1 MQTFWQDLRYGAR
14 MLRKNPGLTLI
25 AVMTLA
31 MGIGATT
38 AIFSVVNATLLRPLP
53 FQQPE
58 RLALFWGSKPGANMP
73 QLPLSLPNFDDI
85 RAQCQ
90 SCESLS
96 AWTLGHANLTRTNLA
111 QANLAHGA
119 EPERVQYA
127 IVSADFFTTLGV
139 QPLLGR
145 AFRAEEDNP
154 GNAPAALVSHSL
166 WRRRFGAD
174 PALVGSTITLD
185 GQSREVCGVLPEGF
199 RFASFPKETEIW
211 LPFGLDPFKDRKYAR
226 GARALGAIARL
237 KPGVSLAA
245 AQAELDAIA
254 RRLEQAEPFFN
265 TGWRLQA
272 VGLGEQA
279 SGKLRRGLL
288 VLLGAVAFLLLI
300 ACVNVANLQLAR
312 AAARRRE
319 LAIRAAL
326 GAGRFRIAQQLLV
339 ESLLLA
345 LLGGGAGALLAWWGV
360 DLFALIPYNAPN
372 PFTPYT
378 VAPEQIGI
386 DGRVLGFTGLL
397 ALLTG
402 MLFGLAPALQMW
414 KAAKANLPLALKES
428 GARAGGAMNVVGRG
442 RGLLVV
448 AEVALALALLIGAGL
463 MIRSFAR
470 LQQVEPGFDPR
481 NVLTFDLNLP
491 ESKYERPQAAQFY
504 ERLLERLAAAPGV
517 ISAGAVEFLPLSGLD
532 GNTGLLIEGR
542 PEPAPS
548 ERIFAHHR
556 VVTPDYFRAMG
567 MRLRQGRAFTAADND
582 KAPRV
587 AIINETMARRYW
599 PGEIPIGKR
608 AALDFEAM
616 RFYPDRAPDRDL
628 ALGLREIVGVVADVK
643 HTGLAGE
650 TVPEFYAPLAQR
662 PAPNLTVVVRA
673 KVDTAGLLDVARN
686 EVRALDKDQ
695 PIANVS
701 TMSEWLAS
709 SVAQPRFNFLLM
721 TVFAA
726 IALLLAALGIYGVM
740 AWTVAQRTKE
750 IGIRM
755 ALGAQTGDVLKMV
768 IKRGMT
774 LTLAGVALGL
784 IASLAL
790 TRLMKTLLFNVSATD
805 PLTFSLIASLLIAVA
820 MLACY
825 IPARRAT
832 KVDPMVALRI
842 E

>member
-1 MQTFWQDLRYGAR
+1 MQSLWQDLRYGAR
-14 MLRKNPGLTLI
+14 MLLKNPGFTLV
-25 AVMTLA
+25 AVATLA
-31 MGIGATT
+31 IGIGATT
-38 AIFSVVNATLLRPLP
+38 AIFSVINATLLRPLP

-58 RLALFWGSKPGANMP
+58 RLALFWGSKPRTNMP
-73 QLPLSLPNFDDI
+73 QLPLSLPNFNDV

-96 AWTLGHANLTRTNLA
+96 AWTIGHANLTRSNLA
-111 QANLAHGA
+111 KVD

-127 IVSADFFTTLGV
+127 IVSADFFATLGI

-154 GNAPAALVSHSL
+154 RNAPAVIVSHSL

-174 PALVGSTITLD
+174 PALVGNTITLD
-185 GQSREVCGVLPEGF
+185 GQPREVCGVLPEGF

-211 LPFGLDPFKDRKYAR
+211 LPFGLDPFRDRKYAR
-226 GARALGAIARL
+226 GKSDLGAIARL

-245 AQAELDAIA
+245 AQTELDAIA
-254 RRLEQAEPFFN
+254 RRLEQAEPHFN
-265 TGWRLQA
+265 MGWRLQA
-272 VGLGEQA
+272 VALGEQA

-312 AAARRRE
+312 SAARRRE
-319 LAIRAAL
+319 LAIRVAL
-326 GAGRFRIAQQLLV
+326 GAGRFRIVRQLLV
-339 ESLLLA
+339 ESLMLS
-345 LLGGGAGALLAWWGV
+345 LLGGGAGVLLAWWGV

-372 PFTPYT
+372 LFTPYT

-386 DGRVLGFTGLL
+386 DGLVLGFTCLL
-397 ALLTG
+397 SLLTG
-402 MLFGLAPALQMW
+402 VLFGLAPALQTGQ
-414 KAAKANLPLALKES
+414 AARANLPMALKEGGS
-428 GARAGGAMNVVGRG
+428 RASDATNVVGRG
-442 RGLLVV
+442 RGFLVV
-448 AEVALALALLIGAGL
+448 TEVALALALLIGAGL
-463 MIRSFAR
+463 MIRSFSR
-470 LQQVEPGFDPR
+470 LQHVEPGFDPQ

-491 ESKYERPQAAQFY
+491 ESKYQRPQAAQFY

-517 ISAGAVEFLPLSGLD
+517 IAAGAVEYLPLSGLD
-532 GNTGLLIEGR
+532 SNTGLLIEGR
-542 PEPAPS
+542 PIPAPG
-548 ERIFAHHR
+548 ERIFAHYR
-556 VVTPDYFRAMG
+556 VVTADYFRAMG

-587 AIINETMARRYW
+587 AVINETMARRYW
-599 PGEIPIGKR
+599 PGENPIGKR

-616 RFYPDRAPDRDL
+616 RFYPDRAPDFDL

-662 PAPNLTVVVRA
+662 PARNMTLVVRA
-673 KVDTAGLLDVARN
+673 AADPAGLLGVARN
-686 EVRALDKDQ
+686 EVLALDKDQ
-695 PIANVS
+695 PIANAS
-701 TMSEWLAS
+701 TMSEWLAA

-726 IALLLAALGIYGVM
+726 VALLLAALGIYGVM
-740 AWTVAQRTKE
+740 AWTVAQRTQE

-755 ALGAQTGDVLKMV
+755 ALGAQTSDVLKLI

-774 LTLAGVALGL
+774 LTLAGVAIGL

-790 TRLMKTLLFNVSATD
+790 TRLMETLLFDVSATD
-805 PLTFSLIASLLIAVA
+805 PLTFSLIALLLTAVA

-832 KVDPMVALRI
+832 NLDPMIALKC

>member
-1 MQTFWQDLRYGAR
+1 MQSLWQDLRYGAR
-14 MLRKNPGLTLI
+14 MLLKNPGFTLV
-25 AVMTLA
+25 AVATLA
-31 MGIGATT
+31 IGIGATT
-38 AIFSVVNATLLRPLP
+38 AIFSVINATLLRPLP

-58 RLALFWGSKPGANMP
+58 RLALFWGSKPRTNMP
-73 QLPLSLPNFDDI
+73 QLPLSLPNFNDV

-96 AWTLGHANLTRTNLA
+96 AWTIGHANLTRSNLA
-111 QANLAHGA
+111 KVD

-127 IVSADFFTTLGV
+127 IVSADFFATLGI

-154 GNAPAALVSHSL
+154 RNAPAVIVSHSL

-174 PALVGSTITLD
+174 PALVGNTITLD
-185 GQSREVCGVLPEGF
+185 GQPREVCGVLPEGF

-211 LPFGLDPFKDRKYAR
+211 LPFGLDPFRDRKYAR
-226 GARALGAIARL
+226 GKSDLGAIARL

-245 AQAELDAIA
+245 AQTELDAIA
-254 RRLEQAEPFFN
+254 RRLEQAEPHFN
-265 TGWRLQA
+265 MGWRLQA
-272 VGLGEQA
+272 VALGEQA

-312 AAARRRE
+312 SAARRRE
-319 LAIRAAL
+319 LAIRVAL
-326 GAGRFRIAQQLLV
+326 GAGRFRIVRQLLV
-339 ESLLLA
+339 ESLMLS
-345 LLGGGAGALLAWWGV
+345 LLGGGAGVLLAWWGV

-372 PFTPYT
+372 LFTPYT
-378 VAPEQIGI
+378 VTPEQIGI
-386 DGRVLGFTGLL
+386 DGLVLGFTCLL
-397 ALLTG
+397 SLLTG
-402 MLFGLAPALQMW
+402 VLFGLAPALQTGQ
-414 KAAKANLPLALKES
+414 AARANLPMALKEGGS
-428 GARAGGAMNVVGRG
+428 RASDATNVVGRG
-442 RGLLVV
+442 RGFLVV
-448 AEVALALALLIGAGL
+448 TEVALALALLIGAGL
-463 MIRSFAR
+463 MIRSFSR
-470 LQQVEPGFDPR
+470 LQHVEPGFDPQ

-491 ESKYERPQAAQFY
+491 ESKYQRPQAAQFY

-517 ISAGAVEFLPLSGLD
+517 IAAGAVEYLPLSGLD
-532 GNTGLLIEGR
+532 SNTGLLIEGR
-542 PEPAPS
+542 PIPAPG
-548 ERIFAHHR
+548 ERIFAHYR
-556 VVTPDYFRAMG
+556 VVTADYFRAMG

-587 AIINETMARRYW
+587 AVINETMARRYW
-599 PGEIPIGKR
+599 PGENPIGKR

-616 RFYPDRAPDRDL
+616 RFYPDRAPDFDL

-662 PAPNLTVVVRA
+662 PARNMTLVVRA
-673 KVDTAGLLDVARN
+673 AADPAGLLGVARN
-686 EVRALDKDQ
+686 EVLALDKDQ
-695 PIANVS
+695 PIANAS
-701 TMSEWLAS
+701 TMSEWLAA

-726 IALLLAALGIYGVM
+726 VALLLAALGIYGVM
-740 AWTVAQRTKE
+740 AWTVAQRTQE

-755 ALGAQTGDVLKMV
+755 ALGAQTSDVLKLI

-774 LTLAGVALGL
+774 LTLAGVAIGL

-790 TRLMKTLLFNVSATD
+790 TRLMETLLFDVSATD
-805 PLTFSLIASLLIAVA
+805 PLTFSLIALLLTAVA

-832 KVDPMVALRI
+832 NLDPMIALKC

>member
-1 MQTFWQDLRYGAR
+1 
-14 MLRKNPGLTLI
+14 P
-25 AVMTLA
+25 
-31 MGIGATT
+31 
-38 AIFSVVNATLLRPLP
+38 
-53 FQQPE
+53 
-58 RLALFWGSKPGANMP
+58 
-73 QLPLSLPNFDDI
+73 
-85 RAQCQ
+85 
-90 SCESLS
+90 
-96 AWTLGHANLTRTNLA
+96 
-111 QANLAHGA
+111 
-119 EPERVQYA
+119 
-127 IVSADFFTTLGV
+127 
-139 QPLLGR
+139 
-145 AFRAEEDNP
+145 
-154 GNAPAALVSHSL
+154 
-166 WRRRFGAD
+166 
-174 PALVGSTITLD
+174 
-185 GQSREVCGVLPEGF
+185 REVCGVLPDGF

-226 GARALGAIARL
+226 GASALGAIARL
-237 KPGVSLAA
+237 KPGVSLAV
-245 AQAELDAIA
+245 AQTELDAIS
-254 RRLEQAEPFFN
+254 RRMEQAEPFFN

-272 VGLGEQA
+272 VALGEQA

-372 PFTPYT
+372 LFTPYT

-386 DGRVLGFTGLL
+386 DVRVLGFTCMLS
-397 ALLTG
+397 LLTG
-402 MLFGLAPALQMW
+402 ALFGLAPALQMGQ
-414 KAAKANLPLALKES
+414 AAKANLSMALKE
-428 GARAGGAMNVVGRG
+428 GGAMNVVGRG

-448 AEVALALALLIGAGL
+448 VEVALALALLIGAGL

-491 ESKYERPQAAQFY
+491 ESKYQRSQAAQFY

-517 ISAGAVEFLPLSGLD
+517 IAAGAVEFLPLSGMD

-548 ERIFAHHR
+548 ERIFAHNR

-567 MRLRQGRAFTAADND
+567 MRLSQGRAFTASDND

-587 AIINETMARRYW
+587 AVINETLARRYW
-599 PGEIPIGKR
+599 PGENPIGKR

-662 PAPNLTVVVRA
+662 PARNLTLVVR
-673 KVDTAGLLDVARN
+673 TAADPAPLLGVARN
-686 EVRALDKDQ
+686 EVLALDKDQ
-695 PIANVS
+695 PIANAS
-701 TMSEWLAS
+701 TMSEWLAA

-721 TVFAA
+721 TAFAA
-726 IALLLAALGIYGVM
+726 IALLLAALGIYGVV
-740 AWTVAQRTKE
+740 AWMVTQRTQE
-750 IGIRM
+750 MGIRM
-755 ALGAQTGDVLKMV
+755 ALGAQTGDVLKLV

-790 TRLMKTLLFNVSATD
+790 TRLMETLLFGVSATD
-805 PLTFSLIASLLIAVA
+805 PMTFSVIASLLFAVA
-820 MLACY
+820 ML
-825 IPARRAT
+825 
-832 KVDPMVALRI
+832 
-842 E
+842 

>member
-1 MQTFWQDLRYGAR
+1 MQTLWQDLRYGAR
-14 MLRKNPGLTLI
+14 MLLKRPGFTLI
-25 AVMTLA
+25 AVLTLA
-31 MGIGATT
+31 LGIGANT

-58 RLALFWGSKPGANMP
+58 RLALFWGSKPRTNMP
-73 QLPLSLPNFDDI
+73 QLPLSLPNFNDV

-96 AWTLGHANLTRTNLA
+96 AWTIGHSNLT
-111 QANLAHGA
+111 QANPAQGA

-127 IVSADFFTTLGV
+127 IVSADFFATLGV

-145 AFRAEEDNP
+145 SFRAEEDNP
-154 GNAPAALVSHSL
+154 GNASAVIVSHSL
-166 WRRRFGAD
+166 WQRRLGAD
-174 PALVGSTITLD
+174 PAFIGKTITLD
-185 GQSREVCGVLPEGF
+185 GRAREVCGVLPEGF
-199 RFASFPKETEIW
+199 RFASFPKETEVW
-211 LPFGLDPFKDRKYAR
+211 LPFGLDPFRDRKYAR
-226 GARALGAIARL
+226 GTSALGAIARL
-237 KPGVSLAA
+237 KPGVNLAA
-245 AQAELDAIA
+245 AQTELDAIS
-254 RRLEQAEPFFN
+254 RRLEQAEPHFN
-265 TGWRLQA
+265 TGWRLHA
-272 VGLGEQA
+272 VALHEQA
-279 SGKLRRGLL
+279 SGKLRRGLF

-300 ACVNVANLQLAR
+300 ACVNVANLQLGR

-326 GAGRFRIAQQLLV
+326 GAGRWRIVRQLLV

-345 LLGGGAGALLAWWGV
+345 VLGGGAGVLLAWWGV

-372 PFTPYT
+372 LFTPYT

-386 DGRVLGFTGLL
+386 DGRVLGGACLL

-402 MLFGLAPALQMW
+402 VLFGLAPALQMGQ
-414 KAAKANLPLALKES
+414 AAKTNLPMALKE
-428 GARAGGAMNVVGRG
+428 GGAQAAQAMGRG

-448 AEVALALALLIGAGL
+448 AEVALALVLLIGAGL

-481 NVLTFDLNLP
+481 NVLTFDINLP
-491 ESKYERPQAAQFY
+491 ESKYQRPQAAQFY

-517 ISAGAVEFLPLSGLD
+517 VAAGAVEYLPLSGID

-548 ERIFAHHR
+548 GRIFAHNR
-556 VVTPDYFRAMG
+556 VVTPDYFRALG

-587 AIINETMARRYW
+587 AVINETLARRYW
-599 PGEIPIGKR
+599 PGENPIGKR

-616 RFYPDRAPDRDL
+616 RFYPDRAPDFDL
-628 ALGLREIVGVVADVK
+628 ALGLREIVGIVADVK
-643 HTGLAGE
+643 HRGLAGE

-662 PAPNLTVVVRA
+662 PARNLTVVVRTA
-673 KVDTAGLLDVARN
+673 ADPAGLLDVARN

-695 PIANVS
+695 PIANAS
-701 TMSEWLAS
+701 TMSEWLAA
-709 SVAQPRFNFLLM
+709 SVAQPRFNFLLL
-721 TVFAA
+721 TAFAA

-740 AWTVAQRTKE
+740 AWTVTQRTRE
-750 IGIRM
+750 IGIRL
-755 ALGAQTGDVLKMV
+755 ALGAQSGDVLRLV
-768 IKRGMT
+768 IKQGMK
-774 LTLAGVALGL
+774 LALMGVVIGL
-784 IASLAL
+784 AAAFAL
-790 TRLMKTLLFNVSATD
+790 TRLMTSLLYDVSAAD
-805 PLTFSLIASLLIAVA
+805 PVTFAVIALLLTLIAL
-820 MLACY
+820 LACW

-832 KVDPMVALRI
+832 KVDPLVALRH

>member
-1 MQTFWQDLRYGAR
+1 MQTLLQDLRYGAR
-14 MLRKNPGLTLI
+14 MLLKNPGFTLI
-25 AVMTLA
+25 AVVTLA

-53 FQQPE
+53 FRQPE
-58 RLALFWGSKPGANMP
+58 RLALFWGSKPRTNMP
-73 QLPLSLPNFDDI
+73 QLPLSLPNFNDV

-90 SCESLS
+90 TCESLS
-96 AWTLGHANLTRTNLA
+96 AWTIGHANLTRSNLA
-111 QANLAHGA
+111 QGA

-127 IVSADFFTTLGV
+127 IVSADFFATLGV

-154 GNAPAALVSHSL
+154 GNSPAVIVSHSL

-174 PALVGSTITLD
+174 PALVGNTITLD
-185 GQSREVCGVLPEGF
+185 GQPREVCGVLPEGF

-211 LPFGLDPFKDRKYAR
+211 LPIGLDPFRDRKYAR
-226 GARALGAIARL
+226 GASALGAIARL

-245 AQAELDAIA
+245 AQTELDDIS

-265 TGWRLQA
+265 TGWRLHA
-272 VGLGEQA
+272 VALGEQA

-312 AAARRRE
+312 STARRRE
-319 LAIRAAL
+319 LAIRVAL
-326 GAGRFRIAQQLLV
+326 GAGRSRIVRQLLV
-339 ESLLLA
+339 ESMLLA
-345 LLGGGAGALLAWWGV
+345 LLGGGAGVLLAWWGV

-372 PFTPYT
+372 LFTPYI

-386 DGRVLGFTGLL
+386 DGRALGFTCLL

-402 MLFGLAPALQMW
+402 VLFGLAPALQTGQ
-414 KAAKANLPLALKES
+414 AAKANLPMALKEGGS
-428 GARAGGAMNVVGRG
+428 RAGDATNVVGRG
-442 RGLLVV
+442 RDLLVV

-470 LQQVEPGFDPR
+470 LQQVEPGFDPK

-491 ESKYERPQAAQFY
+491 ESKYQRPQAEQFY

-517 ISAGAVEFLPLSGLD
+517 IAAGAVEYLPLSGLD

-542 PEPAPS
+542 PKPAPG
-548 ERIFAHHR
+548 ERIFAHQR

-567 MRLRQGRAFTAADND
+567 MRLRQGRVFTAADND

-587 AIINETMARRYW
+587 AAINETMARRYW
-599 PGEIPIGKR
+599 PGENPIGKR

-616 RFYPDRAPDRDL
+616 RFYPDRAPDFDL

-662 PAPNLTVVVRA
+662 PARNMTLVVR
-673 KVDTAGLLDVARN
+673 TAADPVGMLGVARN
-686 EVRALDKDQ
+686 EVLALDKDQ
-695 PIANVS
+695 PIANAS
-701 TMSEWLAS
+701 TMSEWLAA

-740 AWTVAQRTKE
+740 AWTVAQRTQE

-755 ALGAQTGDVLKMV
+755 ALGAQTSDVLKMI

-774 LTLAGVALGL
+774 LTLVGVALGL
-784 IASLAL
+784 IASFAL
-790 TRLMKTLLFNVSATD
+790 TRLMETLLFSVSATD
-805 PLTFSLIASLLIAVA
+805 PLTFSLIALLLTAVA
-820 MLACY
+820 TLACY
-825 IPARRAT
+825 IPARRAA
-832 KVDPMVALRI
+832 KVDPMVALKC